1 MTTRAGTYF
10 PIRASGYKPAPA
22 PYWNE
27 LINAQNL
34 VGIGTAGLLTQAPN
48 IIDNSNSL
56 LSNKSAQD
64 VINSHLSQEN
74 NYKTWDFGYK
84 MSEADARAKGYIIT
98 PEPTVT
104 EEERKRSLT
113 LPNIPPEIEQGWVED
128 FPIDDSKFP
137 THTGGGILEPPTF
150 KDMTSGGGFT
160 LLDEKDK
167 IPNILYNKELRES
180 ATQVN
185 KENPFLY
192 DIDPSSLKKTEFEEK
207 DISNYE
213 GDKSSAIIATI
224 INGEYHILDGHHK
237 TKLAEKENTL
247 ARVFVIPEKAYKEM
261 KEKGIHQ
268 ANMFNEFVASYD
280 LKEFGYNPVK

>member
-1 MTTRAGTYF
+1 MATRAGTYF

-27 LINAQNL
+27 FINAQNL
-34 VGIGTAGLLTQAPN
+34 LKAGLLTQAPN
-48 IIDNSNSL
+48 IIDGSQSL
-56 LSNKSAQD
+56 LSKKSAQD

-74 NYKTWDFGYK
+74 NYKTWYFGYTNQ
-84 MSEADARAKGYIIT
+84 MSEADARAKGYII
-98 PEPTVT
+98 PPDPTVT
-104 EEERKRSLT
+104 DAERKKNLT
-113 LPNIPPEIEQGWVED
+113 LPNIPPDIDLPQHTGDTSGQQVEL
-128 FPIDDSKFP
+128 P
-137 THTGGGILEPPTF
+137 THTGGGILESPTF
-150 KDMTSGGGFT
+150 EDLTSGGGFT

-185 KENPFLY
+185 EENPFLY

-213 GDKSSAIIATI
+213 GDKSTTITATI

-261 KEKGIHQ
+261 KEQGIHQ

-280 LKEFGYNPVK
+280 LKEFGYDPVK

>member
-1 MTTRAGTYF
+1 MLPLATF
-10 PIRASGYKPAPA
+10 
-22 PYWNE
+22 
-27 LINAQNL
+27 
-34 VGIGTAGLLTQAPN
+34 GLLSQAGN
-48 IIDNSNSL
+48 FFN
-56 LSNKSAQD
+56 NKPMSAQD
-64 VINSHLSQEN
+64 VINAHLSE
-74 NYKTWDFGYK
+74 T
-84 MSEADARAKGYIIT
+84 EARAKGYIIP

-104 EEERKRSLT
+104 AEERKRNLT
-113 LPNIPPEIEQGWVED
+113 LPNIPPEMEQGWVED
-128 FPIDDSKFP
+128 FPIDDSEFP
-137 THTGGGILEPPTF
+137 THTGGGILESPTF
-150 KDMTSGGGFT
+150 EDLTSGGGFT

-167 IPNILYNKELRES
+167 LSNILYNKELRES

-185 KENPFLY
+185 EENPFLY
-192 DIDPSSLKKTEFEEK
+192 DINPSSLKKTEFEEK

-213 GDKSSAIIATI
+213 GDKSSSIIATI

>member
-1 MTTRAGTYF
+1 MATGLLGTEVI
-10 PIRASGYKPAPA
+10 PQNPLLNPRNLIKNIRVPGLSFVGAAP
-22 PYWNE
+22 
-27 LINAQNL
+27 
-34 VGIGTAGLLTQAPN
+34 VAGLLTALYPSSGAGADELAWEAAN
-48 IIDNSNSL
+48 MRSMM
-56 LSNKSAQD
+56 SAQD
-64 VINSHLSQEN
+64 VINAHLSE
-74 NYKTWDFGYK
+74 G
-84 MSEADARAKGYIIT
+84 DARAKGYIIP

-104 EEERKRSLT
+104 AEERKRNLT
-113 LPNIPPEIEQGWVED
+113 LPNIPPEMEQGWVED
-128 FPIDDSKFP
+128 FPIDDSEFP

-150 KDMTSGGGFT
+150 EDMTSGGGFT

-167 IPNILYNKELRES
+167 LSNILYNKELRES

-185 KENPFLY
+185 EENPFLY
-192 DIDPSSLKKTEFEEK
+192 DINPSSLKKTEFEEK

-213 GDKSSAIIATI
+213 GDKSSSIIATI